1 MSEIIPLHIEDAE
14 VETIERNETK
24 QHTQEEIMEI
34 LKQIQY
40 KEGSL
45 QWINFNLRQPDPDK
59 WFLLYCPMGKI
70 AQNIYVCYR
79 DVLGNY
85 DLPHPTKKFNA
96 QAWAYIENPEIV
108 Q

>member
-45 QWINFNLRQPDPDK
+45 QWITLIYANPIQISGFC
-59 WFLLYCPMGKI
+59 FI
-70 AQNIYVCYR
+70 AQWVK
-79 DVLGNY
+79 L
-85 DLPHPTKKFNA
+85 LKTSMFA
-96 QAWAYIENPEIV
+96 IETF
-108 Q
+108 